1 MSTPRA
7 LRYGVP
13 QGSILGPL
21 FFTLY
26 IGHLQ
31 DVVARHNLNS
41 LFYAD
46 DTQLYIENPFAYDTH
61 DERTCIFQLRQFV
74 MFSFLFAFLLLD
86 FCLCFHGLS
95 PAYLSSLLQEY
106 HLPRSLRSSSKS
118 LLTVPTMNSVTYGEG
133 AFSFCAPTLWNT
145 LPHSLKN
152 ATSLSSFK
160 SGLKTFPFRNF
171 ILGNEKHYIGFYFFT
186 FILYQC
192 RYYHFS
198 IL

>member
-1 MSTPRA
+1 MVFQNGELHKLQRIQNTAAHLITGTKQYDHIKPA
-7 LRYGVP
+7 LQKLHWLPVESGIIFKV
-13 QGSILGPL
+13 ILITFKIL
-21 FFTLY
+21 
-26 IGHLQ
+26 
-31 DVVARHNLNS
+31 
-41 LFYAD
+41 
-46 DTQLYIENPFAYDTH
+46 
-61 DERTCIFQLRQFV
+61 
-74 MFSFLFAFLLLD
+74 
-86 FCLCFHGLS
+86 HGLS

-118 LLTVPTMNSVTYGEG
+118 LLTVPTMNSVTYAEG

-186 FILYQC
+186 FILYQY